1 MLAKSQLA
9 FLRDPVLV
17 GDAVGVGG
25 TQDATVSVTRGGTV
39 RVEIAEAD
47 RGEVSQLRPVFVVT
61 ACEGAF
67 DAGTAAPIVDVEDCC
82 SCILQRSTMSHHRRQ
97 MLAGP
102 HLGAESKQLRHD
114 AHAFCRARHTRA
126 GWLGGW
132 GRAAKAHGV
141 ANLAPLLAP
150 DIWGAFINSQNGGKG
165 RNIWLLHLIFSIKGL
180 LDLSRS
186 KDSESRRLDRR
197 GIKSGAKL
205 EAWRLRL
212 RRARRG
218 AWHAVRSVA
227 AYTRR

>member
-25 TQDATVSVTRGGTV
+25 TQDATVGVARGGTV

-141 ANLAPLLAP
+141 ANLARLLAP
-150 DIWGAFINSQNGGKG
+150 DIWGAFINSQ
-165 RNIWLLHLIFSIKGL
+165 HLASTFDLFDQRTSRSFSIKGL
-180 LDLSRS
+180 
-186 KDSESRRLDRR
+186 ESQAGR
-197 GIKSGAKL
+197 GGGKTAAAKL

>member
-82 SCILQRSTMSHHRRQ
+82 SCILQRSTMSHHTRQ
-97 MLAGP
+97 MLAGR
-102 HLGAESKQLRHD
+102 HLGAESKQLHHD
-114 AHAFCRARHTRA
+114 AHAVCRARHTRA
-126 GWLGGW
+126 GWLGGV
-132 GRAAKAHGV
+132 GE
-141 ANLAPLLAP
+141 
-150 DIWGAFINSQNGGKG
+150 GGE
-165 RNIWLLHLIFSIKGL
+165 S
-180 LDLSRS
+180 
-186 KDSESRRLDRR
+186 SRRR
-197 GIKSGAKL
+197 KPSSTP
-205 EAWRLRL
+205 
-212 RRARRG
+212 RARYLG
-218 AWHAVRSVA
+218 GIYYK
-227 AYTRR
+227 YTKAERRLSLISYI